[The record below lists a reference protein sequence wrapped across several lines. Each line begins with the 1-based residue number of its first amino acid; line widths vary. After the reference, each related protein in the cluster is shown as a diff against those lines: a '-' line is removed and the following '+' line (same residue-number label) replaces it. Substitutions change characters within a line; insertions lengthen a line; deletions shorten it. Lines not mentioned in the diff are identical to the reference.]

1 MYTGFDFKPWRFL
14 LYFGGIMSNFLELN
28 SPVHSY
34 NKILTGM
41 KQLVAMEPNPVIDSI
56 MYIAS
61 FQQ

>member
-1 MYTGFDFKPWRFL
+1 
-14 LYFGGIMSNFLELN
+14 MSKFLELN